1 MAQIN
6 KPSEYFN
13 TVLYTGNDASNRA
26 ITGYNFSPDLVWHK
40 SRSNPY
46 NHYLFDKVRGV
57 GKSLFSN
64 LTSAED
70 TSSFTT
76 SFNSFDSDG
85 FTVTQVGGIE
95 MNQNAVTYANWG
107 WKANGAGVS
116 NTDGSI
122 TSTVS
127 ANTTSGFS
135 IVSFTAPASG
145 NFTVGHGLSSP
156 PEMIIIKNRDI
167 SQAWY
172 VLHKDLSSFTDRYL
186 ILNGTNAEITYS
198 MMSQTPSN
206 SLLYLK
212 VGATADANNNHI
224 IYCFN
229 SVKGYSKFGSY
240 VGNGNADGTFVYT
253 GFKPAMVIAKR
264 TNSTGNWRIRDN
276 KRSPNNVITDVL
288 YPNSSSATIT
298 EDDHDFLSNGFK
310 VRTTGPEN
318 NASGGTFI
326 YMAFAE
332 NPLVGTNNIPTTA
345 R

>member
-6 KPSEYFN
+6 KPN
-13 TVLYTGNDASNRA
+13 THFTPVLYTG
-26 ITGYNFSPDLVWHK
+26 TGATQSVTVGFQPDFLWTK
-40 SRSNPY
+40 SRTDAGYAHFLHDVN
-46 NHYLFDKVRGV
+46 RGV
-57 GKSLFSN
+57 TKRIQSN
-64 LTSAED
+64 ATSGESTTTNTLT
-70 TSSFTT
+70 
-76 SFNSFDSDG
+76 SFDSNG
-85 FTVTQVGGIE
+85 FTMGADSTTE
-95 MNQNAVTYANWG
+95 MNKSGSSYVAWN
-107 WKANGAGVS
+107 WKAGGTASS

-122 TSTVS
+122 TSSVS

-145 NFTVGHGLSSP
+145 NFTVGHGLSSL

-206 SLLYLK
+206 SLLYLT

-240 VGNGNADGTFVYT
+240 TGNGSTDGTFVYT
-253 GFKPAMVIAKR
+253 GFKPAFVIAKR
-264 TNSTGNWRIRDN
+264 TDTTNSWTIQDN
-276 KRSPNNVITDVL
+276 KRDLDNPVEKYL
-288 YPNSSSATIT
+288 LA
-298 EDDHDFLSNGFK
+298 DDAGAEGTSGLNFDFLSNGFK
-310 VRTTGPEN
+310 LRTTSSAV
-318 NASGGTFI
+318 NASGGTYI

-332 NPLVGTNNIPTTA
+332 NPLVGTNDIPTTA